1 MNLLVKRTSQVKGE
15 FVERLFQECATDLV
29 PHSIAPMASGGG
41 DAKTEILVDVETSPK
56 VAVVNGEP
64 AAAAVIKSDY
74 AAIPEGGGEGMKPF
88 RHCNGENPWL

>member
-29 PHSIAPMASGGG
+29 PHSIAPMASGG

-88 RHCNGENPWL
+88 RHCNGEVTP